1 MRQDPQE
8 KEILKMKKV
17 KVLNTVI
24 STYPLISIRELNL
37 DSIST
42 FTP

>member
-17 KVLNTVI
+17 KVLNTVT
-24 STYPLISIRELNL
+24 STYPLISIRELNP